1 MRKPLPPLSETEL
14 LTDERLSL
22 RVRAEDVGSDFLD
35 KLQVVYSCDPGR
47 VQLYVEGKWRTMWV
61 T

>member
-1 MRKPLPPLSETEL
+1 MRKPLPPLSEAEP
-14 LTDERLSL
+14 LTGERLCL
-22 RVRAEDVGSDFLD
+22 RVRAKDVGSDFLD
-35 KLQVVYSCDPGR
+35 KLQVVYPRDPGR

>member
-1 MRKPLPPLSETEL
+1 MRKPLPPLSETEP
-14 LTDERLSL
+14 LTGERSSL

-35 KLQVVYSCDPGR
+35 KLQVVYPRDPGR

>member
-1 MRKPLPPLSETEL
+1 MRKPLPPLSETEP
-14 LTDERLSL
+14 LTGERLSL
-22 RVRAEDVGSDFLD
+22 RVRAEDVRSDFLD
-35 KLQVVYSCDPGR
+35 KLQVVYPRDPGR